1 MESQRG
7 MALSQYSIAKT
18 ITYDV
23 NLRLVLNAHVCCE
36 DLAID
41 IAVLGR
47 WSIHLSLTE
56 SNGCSLVQVVVA
68 ELW

>member
-1 MESQRG
+1 LESQRG

-18 ITYDV
+18 ITNDV
-23 NLRLVLNAHVCCE
+23 NLRLVLNVHVCCE

-47 WSIHLSLTE
+47 
-56 SNGCSLVQVVVA
+56 
-68 ELW
+68 